1 MHICVQACMCTQ
13 RILIFCLQKLWIL
26 WGLIEACWL
35 FVWLLQNVFY
45 PLGFLFFFFT
55 FKITD
60 CGACRLPCELLFF
73 RRYGQK
79 VGLAAVSIGY
89 RAILK
94 QNLRTLQTAFY
105 VGLLAKR
112 QACLHFALCK
122 KKEKKSYTCVWGRGR
137 VVQLGVKACLR
148 TCWVM
153 SSTCCVNGTWW
164 TWTSLISGAI
174 SKLLEQRWRNLSG
187 TFLLMWSVEW
197 SLILQCIVFKK
208 KNIKV
213 HIWPRR

>member
-1 MHICVQACMCTQ
+1 MS
-13 RILIFCLQKLWIL
+13 
-26 WGLIEACWL
+26 
-35 FVWLLQNVFY
+35 
-45 PLGFLFFFFT
+45 GFFRMSSTRLDFFFFFLT

-122 KKEKKSYTCVWGRGR
+122 KKRKKVLHLCLGEGKGGCCTAWCEGVPAYLLSDEQHLLRKWNLVNLDRSY
-137 VVQLGVKACLR
+137 L
-148 TCWVM
+148 
-153 SSTCCVNGTWW
+153 
-164 TWTSLISGAI
+164 
-174 SKLLEQRWRNLSG
+174 WRN
-187 TFLLMWSVEW
+187 
-197 SLILQCIVFKK
+197 
-208 KNIKV
+208 
-213 HIWPRR
+213 